1 MRRAVTGSVRVG
13 LLLLGVTG
21 LVAASPRP
29 APPTKAEQAACRA
42 DYLRHCATVTPGG
55 GRGVACLMKVKDKLS
70 PGCRQALEN
79 RADDV
84 SAMMRGA
91 Q

>member
-1 MRRAVTGSVRVG
+1 MTRSVVRAG
-13 LLLLGVTG
+13 LLILCVTG
-21 LVAASPRP
+21 LVAAAPRP
-29 APPTKAEQAACRA
+29 APPTRAEQAACRA

-70 PGCRQALEN
+70 PDCRQALEN

>member
-21 LVAASPRP
+21 LVAAAPRP
-29 APPTKAEQAACRA
+29 APPTRAEQAACRA

-55 GRGVACLMKVKDKLS
+55 GRGVACLMKVKDRLS
-70 PGCRQALEN
+70 PGCRQVLER
-79 RADDV
+79 RAEDI
-84 SAMMRGA
+84 SAMTRPA
-91 Q
+91 S

>member
-1 MRRAVTGSVRVG
+1 MIRSLIRPVLLILSAAG
-13 LLLLGVTG
+13 L
-21 LVAASPRP
+21 AAAAPSP